1 MFDLFFSFYIYFIYI
16 FKFNI
21 ENDKNFY
28 VNILREY
35 MGKYDFKEILKY
47 LFNILL
53 YFVFV

>member
-21 ENDKNFY
+21 ENEKNFY